1 MMRQPIFEHV
11 ITVPVRKRQ
20 RTYTVSLFRV
30 KGEGT
35 LAEWRDDLLA
45 GLAVAGLFVIGMFSW
60 VVAS

>member
-11 ITVPVRKRQ
+11 MTVPVRKRQ

-35 LAEWRDDLLA
+35 WREWRDDILA
-45 GLAVAGLFVIGMFSW
+45 GLAVAGLFVIGMFYW

>member
-11 ITVPVRKRQ
+11 ITVPARKRQ
-20 RTYTVSLFRV
+20 RTYIVSMFRV

-35 LAEWRDDLLA
+35 WREWRDDLLA
-45 GLAVAGLFVIGMFSW
+45 GLAVAGLFVIGMLFW